1 MPKLKQRKILKR
13 NVKMETTKKNAVAS
27 VKKEI
32 ETKLETAREENGLAE
47 GEKNIVTEEDQAQA
61 TVAGAEKAVREQL
74 DVMEAED
81 ETKTGDESTAT
92 GATGNA
98 EKRAEQVTSSIA
110 DEAVASV
117 LRAEKNATLEEEEI
131 ENNNLATPA
140 ERVDAAEENVDQV
153 TEEQV
158 EEEKIF
164 EEKRVA
170 RQQPVDEA
178 EARVEE
184 EKKTK
189 KLVEKNNAVEQKTEE
204 QDLDSSIDQ
213 VDAASPIENSRR

>member
-47 GEKNIVTEEDQAQA
+47 GEKNIVT
-61 TVAGAEKAVREQL
+61 EKAVREQL

-117 LRAEKNATLEEEEI
+117 LRAEKN
-131 ENNNLATPA
+131 
-140 ERVDAAEENVDQV
+140 
-153 TEEQV
+153 
-158 EEEKIF
+158 
-164 EEKRVA
+164 
-170 RQQPVDEA
+170 
-178 EARVEE
+178 
-184 EKKTK
+184 
-189 KLVEKNNAVEQKTEE
+189 
-204 QDLDSSIDQ
+204 
-213 VDAASPIENSRR
+213 

>member
-1 MPKLKQRKILKR
+1 MLYYNFPNLHFCILSSCNR
-13 NVKMETTKKNAVAS
+13 HLFFFILHFFS
-27 VKKEI
+27 FQ
-32 ETKLETAREENGLAE
+32 

-117 LRAEKNATLEEEEI
+117 LRVSVHTN
-131 ENNNLATPA
+131 
-140 ERVDAAEENVDQV
+140 
-153 TEEQV
+153 
-158 EEEKIF
+158 
-164 EEKRVA
+164 
-170 RQQPVDEA
+170 
-178 EARVEE
+178 
-184 EKKTK
+184 
-189 KLVEKNNAVEQKTEE
+189 
-204 QDLDSSIDQ
+204 
-213 VDAASPIENSRR
+213 